1 MVTTALSKVMTKI
14 FGSRNER
21 LIKTYRRRV
30 EAINSMEPTVRKMT
44 DGQMRARAGVLAQQL
59 GSGEVKDADV
69 LPEAFA
75 IMREAMD
82 RQIGLHN
89 VFNPQFE
96 FDSNVF
102 PTQQLK
108 DLYTDIKFKAMQSG
122 EHGWRTESIPVEMY
136 EAIRAAVTED

>member
-30 EAINSMEPTVRKMT
+30 EAINAQEPTIRKMT

-59 GSGEVKDADV
+59 ANGEVKDADV

-82 RQIGLHN
+82 RQIGLRN
-89 VFNPQFE
+89 VFNPQLE
-96 FDSNVF
+96 FDPGIL
-102 PTQQLK
+102 PTAELR

-122 EHGWRTESIPVEMY
+122 E
-136 EAIRAAVTED
+136 